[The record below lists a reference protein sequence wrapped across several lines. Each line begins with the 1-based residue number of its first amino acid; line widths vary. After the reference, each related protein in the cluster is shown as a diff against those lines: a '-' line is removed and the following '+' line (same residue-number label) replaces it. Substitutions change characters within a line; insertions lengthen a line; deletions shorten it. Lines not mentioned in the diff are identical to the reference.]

1 MLVHDNAM
9 DILKEDSGIFELL
22 ADEGS
27 EFNNDFNVR
36 KQSITYAGLEE
47 QGNFNNKCMYSA
59 LFVHFIIQLC
69 IRCLSCNE
77 SHSMKGYD
85 YHLMIIACFN
95 FEEQNCF

>member
-27 EFNNDFNVR
+27 EFNNDFNIR

-47 QGNFNNKCMYSA
+47 QGNFNY
-59 LFVHFIIQLC
+59 
-69 IRCLSCNE
+69 
-77 SHSMKGYD
+77 
-85 YHLMIIACFN
+85 
-95 FEEQNCF
+95 